1 MHVIKGS
8 LCSGILAIPR
18 GFKYAGLGLGFGLI
32 IFIGSLITYCI
43 HMLIKCEHIL
53 CQRVKVP
60 SMLYPDV
67 LQQAFHV
74 GPVKYR
80 KYAKAA
86 RLASNIFLVADLF
99 LSACVSVVFL
109 GTTLESIMEHA
120 YPNIDASS
128 RIYMG
133 LLLFPLI
140 LINMI
145 GKLKYMAPLSML
157 ANLLMMSSIVI
168 VLVFLTDQL
177 PKINTRNVMGKI
189 TDLPAF
195 TSAVIFAIQCIG
207 VTLSLENNMKNPKNF
222 ISCPGVMYIGMFI
235 IVFLNTLV
243 GFLGYWKYGE
253 DVMGN
258 LILNL
263 PQESR

>member
-18 GFKYAGLGLGFGLI
+18 GFKYAGLGLGFIIIILI
-32 IFIGSLITYCI
+32 GTLITYCI

-67 LQQAFHV
+67 LQEAFHV
-74 GPVKYR
+74 GPVQYR

-86 RLASNIFLVADLF
+86 RLVTNIFLVADLF
-99 LSACVSVVFL
+99 LSACVSVVFI
-109 GTTLESIMEHA
+109 GTTLESIMEYA
-120 YPNIDASS
+120 NPNIDASS

-133 LLLFPLI
+133 LLLFPLV

-145 GKLKYMAPLSML
+145 GKLKYMAPLSMV

-168 VLVFLTDQL
+168 VLVFITDKL
-177 PKINTRNVMGKI
+177 PHISTRNFAGRL

-195 TSAVIFAIQCIG
+195 ISAIIFALQCIG
-207 VTLSLENNMKNPKNF
+207 VTLSLENNMKNPHNF
-222 ISCPGVMYIGMFI
+222 ISCPGVMYIGMII
-235 IVFLNTLV
+235 IVLLNTLV
-243 GFLGYWKYGE
+243 GFFGYWKYGE

-263 PQESR
+263 PQTNR